1 MPDGSTMRAA
11 VYGPGGAIS
20 VEEVPVPEPDAGEA
34 LIEVRYCGICGTDL
48 HDGVDGWAPPGT
60 IGGHEWAGTV
70 VVGVGEPDTP
80 EVGSVVTGLLVS
92 PCGECDLCRGGRGS
106 LCRHRPS
113 PGLERPR
120 GAFAEYVAV
129 PADRLVTVP
138 DGLDPRSA
146 AFAEPL
152 AVALHA
158 IDRADLD
165 DGCRAMVFGAGP
177 IGAAV
182 VAGLRARGVDE
193 LIVVE
198 PDRGRAALA
207 EQLGADVVHSD
218 DLTVP
223 AMPDD
228 LSPLAADAVFECSG
242 VRVAVEA
249 AQAQAA
255 RAGTLVLVG
264 TGLDQPALDTNR
276 LILQELVVTGAF
288 TYSDGGLTEAVDL
301 LAAGRIPTD
310 LLIEDGAVG
319 LEDLADAMRRLRAGE
334 LAGKV
339 MVEL

>member
-1 MPDGSTMRAA
+1 MRAA

-70 VVGVGEPDTP
+70 VAGAGEPDTP
-80 EVGSVVTGLLVS
+80 NEGAVVTGLLVS
-92 PCGECDLCRGGRGS
+92 PCGSCDLCRQGRGS

-113 PGLERPR
+113 PGLDRPP
-120 GAFAEYVAV
+120 GAFAEFVAV

-138 DGLDPRSA
+138 DGVDVRSA

-165 DGCRAMVFGAGP
+165 VGSRAMVFGAGP

-182 VAGLRARGVDE
+182 LAGLRARGVDD
-193 LIVVE
+193 LVAVE
-198 PDRGRAALA
+198 PDPGRAALA
-207 EQLGADVVHSD
+207 EQLGADVTHPD

-228 LSPLAADAVFECSG
+228 LSPHAADAVFECSG
-242 VRVAVEA
+242 VRAAVEA
-249 AQAQAA
+249 AQTQVG
-255 RAGTLVLVG
+255 RTGTLVLVG

-276 LILQELVVTGAF
+276 VVLQELVVTGAF

-301 LAAGRIPTD
+301 LASGRIPTD
-310 LLIEDGAVG
+310 LLIEDESVG
-319 LEDLADAMRRLRAGE
+319 LEDLAETMRRLRAGE